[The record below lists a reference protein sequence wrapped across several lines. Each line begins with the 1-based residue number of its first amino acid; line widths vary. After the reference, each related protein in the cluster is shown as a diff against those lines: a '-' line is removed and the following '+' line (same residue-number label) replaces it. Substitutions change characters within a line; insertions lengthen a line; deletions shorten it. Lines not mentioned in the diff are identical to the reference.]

1 MDYLGFIVAVL
12 AVFATLLLGMQLYH
26 VFRMK
31 EDAEEVAKAKRQMD
45 EYAAKMEILTKKSVE
60 LEEKIKYLDEHA
72 IETVED
78 DDPASLLD

>member
-1 MDYLGFIVAVL
+1 M
-12 AVFATLLLGMQLYH
+12 FAILLLGMQLYH

-60 LEEKIKYLDEHA
+60 LEEKIKYLDKHA

-78 DDPASLLD
+78 DDSASLLD